1 MGNCISTIDRA
12 RNGKKNAIDKRIEEL
27 IEEDSKKRRREHKIL
42 LLGSSQSGKSTIVK
56 QMKILYG
63 RGFSDA
69 ELASFRP
76 IIYSNVLHSAQS
88 VVSYMR
94 KTDLECVNDGNHA
107 LAEKILNYTLEPSD
121 DPHFPPEIADAIHQL
136 WKDPVIPKVMHS
148 NKFYLMDSAS
158 YFFDEVLRIGA
169 PGYLPNEADVLR
181 AYLKSQGITETRFI
195 MGQLQMHMFDVGGRF
210 RSSEFR
216 EWIHYF
222 EGITIASIIFC
233 AALSEYDQ
241 VLPEEQNQNR
251 MVESLALF
259 EHVVNSGLFL
269 QTSIILFLNKI
280 DVFRN
285 KLPIVPLERYFPEY
299 TGGAEVNKAAKYI
312 LGRFMRTNRAQ
323 LSVYPHLT
331 QTTDTTNV
339 CLVFAAIRE
348 TILAKALKDSEVL

>member
-27 IEEDSKKRRREHKIL
+27 IEEDSKKRRREHKFSSWV
-42 LLGSSQSGKSTIVK
+42 GSSQSGKSTIVK

-94 KTDLECVNDGNHA
+94 KTDLEC
-107 LAEKILNYTLEPSD
+107 ILNYTLEPSD

-158 YFFDEVLRIGA
+158 YFFDE
-169 PGYLPNEADVLR
+169 ADVLR

-210 RSSEFR
+210 GSSEFR

-222 EGITIASIIFC
+222 EGIQY
-233 AALSEYDQ
+233 LS
-241 VLPEEQNQNR
+241 
-251 MVESLALF
+251 S
-259 EHVVNSGLFL
+259 S
-269 QTSIILFLNKI
+269 
-280 DVFRN
+280 
-285 KLPIVPLERYFPEY
+285 
-299 TGGAEVNKAAKYI
+299 
-312 LGRFMRTNRAQ
+312 AQ
-323 LSVYPHLT
+323 H
-331 QTTDTTNV
+331 
-339 CLVFAAIRE
+339 
-348 TILAKALKDSEVL
+348 